1 MERFWQIKSKKN
13 DSNFLSMVEFNNAIK
28 KKKSNDQRLFSP
40 FKESLDLFYL
50 SLLIGLKHNVK
61 SDTDKYELGELTDE
75 WTKDLSENSNAKDY
89 IIAIYLT
96 EITKNIQNDKSKIKL
111 LLNKVLDS
119 KKKTSLSKDGL
130 KEIHEFAFGGYEK
143 IIEKFNNE
151 APSSIVSFFSKYKE
165 LLDKTN

>member
-1 MERFWQIKSKKN
+1 MIQI
-13 DSNFLSMVEFNNAIK
+13 FFSMVEFNNAIK

-50 SLLIGLKHNVK
+50 SLLIGLKHNIK
-61 SDTDKYELGELTDE
+61 SDTDNYELGELTDE

-111 LLNKVLDS
+111 TLNKVLDS
-119 KKKTSLSKDGL
+119 KKKDFPIKRWVKRNSRICFWRL
-130 KEIHEFAFGGYEK
+130 
-143 IIEKFNNE
+143 
-151 APSSIVSFFSKYKE
+151 
-165 LLDKTN
+165 